1 MNCSNN
7 ESNNKNNNNNNTNNN
22 GGSQHASC
30 AVAPSKCV
38 GRGPV
43 KMMLGTATHNNA
55 S

>member
-7 ESNNKNNNNNNTNNN
+7 KSNNNNNKNTNNN

-43 KMMLGTATHNNA
+43 KMLGTATHNNA